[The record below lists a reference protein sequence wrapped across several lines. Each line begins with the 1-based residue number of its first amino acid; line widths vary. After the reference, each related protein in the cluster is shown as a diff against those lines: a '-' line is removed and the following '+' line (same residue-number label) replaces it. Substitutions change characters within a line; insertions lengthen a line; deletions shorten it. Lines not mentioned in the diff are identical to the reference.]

1 MPERG
6 KGEDMEKEKL
16 ESLLIDYIDN
26 KLNTV
31 DRHMIEQELVRNN
44 EAYKLYEE
52 LREVMQVM
60 DRSARL
66 EPGSGLKAGFDS
78 ILKEEMAASKPTR
91 RIFFQPAFY
100 RVAAAVALL
109 IVGGGIGF
117 WISKQNDARIAA
129 IEKQMEE
136 MQAQKEFTRELMAML
151 QNDQSASQRIQG
163 VNVAMTIKKDDEIVK
178 VLLKTMNED
187 PNTNVRLAAL
197 EALSNFYK
205 DATVR
210 KELIKALPL
219 QKDPVVQIELI
230 QLMVKMK
237 ETGVVNDLKNLV
249 NDAKTMQAVKDEA
262 YSGILKLS

>member
-1 MPERG
+1 
-6 KGEDMEKEKL
+6 MEKEKL

-60 DRSARL
+60 DRSSRL
-66 EPGSGLKAGFDS
+66 EPSAGLKAGFDS
-78 ILKEEMAASKPTR
+78 FLKEEMAAAKPTR
-91 RIFFQPAFY
+91 TIFFQPAFY
-100 RVAAAVALL
+100 RVAAAIALL
-109 IVGGGIGF
+109 ILGGGIGF
-117 WISKQNDARIAA
+117 WISKQNDARLAA

-136 MQAQKEFTRELMAML
+136 MKAQETFTRELMAML

-163 VNVAMTIKKDDEIVK
+163 VNVAMTIEKADDEIVK
-178 VLLKTMNED
+178 VLVKTMNED

-197 EALSNFYK
+197 EALSNFYQ
-205 DATVR
+205 DASVR

-237 ETGVVNDLKNLV
+237 ETGVVNELKNLV
-249 NDAKTMQAVKDEA
+249 DDAKTMQAVKDEA